1 MKGRME
7 MTVINFSESKK
18 AGRKQARPRHLFL
31 ASAAILAAI
40 GIVLAAVDH
49 TYAQQFQ
56 HDDSDSGQK
65 QAGQGDEQKAGLE
78 SDQEREEMDNPA
90 RNPSGR
96 SLTISTSGNIDF
108 SNPFFRALGTNGR
121 TCATCH
127 QLAEG
132 WSISAKE
139 VRERFFRTRGEDPVF
154 RLIDGANCPTADVSS
169 MEDREEAYSLLLN
182 KGLIRI
188 PRAVPPT
195 AQFTVIAIDDPYQ
208 CSTPTSLSLYR
219 RPLPAT
225 NLKFLSAVM
234 WDGRETLSRSFPNN
248 LFSQALHA
256 TLAHAEPVTAPDD
269 ATLRQIVD
277 FELALFTAQISDEK
291 AHSLTADGAAG
302 GPEELSKQDFFIGIN
317 SGLSPSV
324 PPFDNHAFNLF
335 AQWSSF
341 PDDGDEGNS
350 VVRARQAIARG
361 EDLFNT
367 LEFEF
372 TGVPGFKPGTVG
384 FCTTCHSSPNA
395 GGTSIPAVIN
405 IGTADASR
413 RTPDLPLFTL
423 QDKKTGK
430 TVQTTDPGA
439 ALTFGF
445 TSLIGAFKT
454 PILRGLAARAPYFHD
469 GSAATLEEV
478 VDFYN
483 LRFNIGLA
491 ERQKSDLAAFLRS
504 L

>member
-1 MKGRME
+1 MKMS
-7 MTVINFSESKK
+7 VIKFSGPEK
-18 AGRKQARPRHLFL
+18 AVRKPARPRHLFL
-31 ASAAILAAI
+31 AAAILAL

-49 TYAQQFQ
+49 TYAKQSQ
-56 HDDSDSGQK
+56 HDDSAPGQR
-65 QAGQGDEQKAGLE
+65 QAGQGDEQKADHEG
-78 SDQEREEMDNPA
+78 DQDRREIADPA

-96 SLTISTSGNIDF
+96 SLTISSSGNIDVN
-108 SNPFFRALGTNGR
+108 NPFFRALGTNGR

-127 QLAEG
+127 QPAEG
-132 WSISAKE
+132 WSLSAEE

-154 RLIDGANCPTADVSS
+154 RPIDGAGCPTADVSS
-169 MEDREEAYSLLLN
+169 MEARKEAYSLLIN

-208 CSTPTSLSLYR
+208 CSTPTSLSLRR

-256 TLAHAEPVTAPDD
+256 TFDHAEPVAAPDD

-277 FELALFTAQISDEK
+277 FELALFTAQISDKK
-291 AHSLTADGAAG
+291 AHSLTADGAIG
-302 GPEELSKQDFFIGIN
+302 GPVELSKQDFFIGIN

-335 AQWSSF
+335 ANWSAL
-341 PDDGDEGNS
+341 PADGDESHS
-350 VVRARQAIARG
+350 VARAREAIARG

-367 LEFEF
+367 LEFAF

-384 FCTTCHSSPNA
+384 FCTTCHSSPNVGA
-395 GGTSIPAVIN
+395 TSIPAVIN
-405 IGTADASR
+405 IGIADASR

-423 QDKKTGK
+423 QDKTTGK
-430 TVQTTDPGA
+430 IVQTTDPGA

-445 TSLIGAFKT
+445 TNLIGAFKT

-469 GSAATLEEV
+469 GSAATLEDV